1 MDKLLPP
8 PPLASDERFS
18 ILANIAAERFAQID
32 LTTLLVYLVDL
43 VDASAL
49 PSLAEQFHV
58 QGLEGWLFASN
69 EQEKRE
75 LIKQAIELHKYKGT
89 PWAVRRV
96 LEIMSLPGTISE
108 WFEYGG
114 KAYFFKMEIELQER
128 GLNENEFN
136 ALIALIHEYKNVR
149 SKLEKIVVWIIN
161 QNQIPVIGSAL
172 QGGEVI
178 TVLPPIAERVSQ
190 FSSIHLATGCCAV
203 EYIRVFPYQPDRIT
217 QSQPFSVGTGY
228 WSTEIMSVYPE

>member
-1 MDKLLPP
+1 MDKHLLP

-18 ILANIAAERFAQID
+18 ILANIAAERFAQLD
-32 LTTLLVYLVDL
+32 MTTLLVYLVDI

-89 PWAVRRV
+89 VWAVRRV
-96 LEIMSLPGTISE
+96 LEILSLPGAITE

-114 KAYFFKMEIELQER
+114 KAYFFKVDIELVNQEMD
-128 GLNENEFN
+128 ENLFN
-136 ALIALIHEYKNVR
+136 NLVELIHEYKNVR
-149 SKLEKIVVWIIN
+149 SKLEALIVWIIN
-161 QNQIPVIGSAL
+161 QSAIPIIGCAL
-172 QGGEVI
+172 YGGELT
-178 TVLPPIAERVSQ
+178 TVLPFQILEVQQTKPIY
-190 FSSIHLATGCCAV
+190 F
-203 EYIRVFPYQPDRIT
+203 
-217 QSQPFSVGTGY
+217 GTGQ
-228 WSTEIMSVYPE
+228 WSLEITSIYPE

>member
-1 MDKLLPP
+1 MDKLLLP

-32 LTTLLVYLVDL
+32 LTALLVYLVDI

-49 PSLAEQFHV
+49 PSLAGQFHV
-58 QGLEGWLFASN
+58 QGLEDWLFAAN

-96 LEIMSLPGTISE
+96 LEILSLPGTISE

-114 KAYFFKMEIELQER
+114 KAYFFKVEIELINQ
-128 GLNENEFN
+128 GMDENLFN
-136 ALIALIHEYKNVR
+136 NLVDLIHEYKNVR
-149 SKLEKIVVWIIN
+149 SKLEALIVWIIN
-161 QNQIPVIGSAL
+161 QSAIPVIGSAL
-172 QGGEVI
+172 YGGEI
-178 TVLPPIAERVSQ
+178 TTVLPFQVLEVQQTKPIY
-190 FSSIHLATGCCAV
+190 F
-203 EYIRVFPYQPDRIT
+203 
-217 QSQPFSVGTGY
+217 GTGQ
-228 WSTEIMSVYPE
+228 WSLEITSIYPE

>member
-1 MDKLLPP
+1 MDKLLLP

-32 LTTLLVYLVDL
+32 LTALLVYLVDI

-58 QGLEGWLFASN
+58 QGLEGWLFAVN

-96 LEIMSLPGTISE
+96 LEILSLPGTISE

-114 KAYFFKMEIELQER
+114 KAYFFKVEIKLINQ
-128 GLNENEFN
+128 GMDENLFN
-136 ALIALIHEYKNVR
+136 NLVDLIHEYKNVR
-149 SKLEKIVVWIIN
+149 SKLEALIVWIIN
-161 QNQIPVIGSAL
+161 QSAIPVIGSAL
-172 QGGEVI
+172 YGGEI
-178 TVLPPIAERVSQ
+178 TTGLPFQVLEVQQTKPIY
-190 FSSIHLATGCCAV
+190 F
-203 EYIRVFPYQPDRIT
+203 
-217 QSQPFSVGTGY
+217 GTGQ
-228 WSTEIMSVYPE
+228 WSLEITSIYPE

>member
-1 MDKLLPP
+1 MDKLLLP

-32 LTTLLVYLVDL
+32 LTALLVYLVDI

-49 PSLAEQFHV
+49 PSLAGQFHV
-58 QGLEGWLFASN
+58 QGLEGWLFAVN

-96 LEIMSLPGTISE
+96 LEILSLPGTISE

-114 KAYFFKMEIELQER
+114 KAYFFKVEIVLINQ
-128 GLNENEFN
+128 GMDENLFN
-136 ALIALIHEYKNVR
+136 NLVDLIHEYKNVR
-149 SKLEKIVVWIIN
+149 SKLEALIVWIIN
-161 QNQIPVIGSAL
+161 QSAIPVIGSAL
-172 QGGEVI
+172 YGGEI
-178 TVLPPIAERVSQ
+178 TTVLPFQILEVQQTKPIY
-190 FSSIHLATGCCAV
+190 F
-203 EYIRVFPYQPDRIT
+203 
-217 QSQPFSVGTGY
+217 GTGQ
-228 WSTEIMSVYPE
+228 WSLEITSIYPE

>member
-1 MDKLLPP
+1 MDKLLLP

-32 LTTLLVYLVDL
+32 LTALLVYLVDI

-58 QGLEGWLFASN
+58 QVLEGWLFAAN

-96 LEIMSLPGTISE
+96 LEILSLPGTISE

-114 KAYFFKMEIELQER
+114 KAYFFKVEIKLINQ
-128 GLNENEFN
+128 GMDENLFN
-136 ALIALIHEYKNVR
+136 NLVDLIHEYKNVR
-149 SKLEKIVVWIIN
+149 SKLEALIVWIIN
-161 QNQIPVIGSAL
+161 QSAIPVIGSVL
-172 QGGEVI
+172 YGGEI
-178 TVLPPIAERVSQ
+178 TTVLPFQVLEVQQTKPIY
-190 FSSIHLATGCCAV
+190 F
-203 EYIRVFPYQPDRIT
+203 
-217 QSQPFSVGTGY
+217 GTGQ
-228 WSTEIMSVYPE
+228 WSLEITSIYPE

>member
-1 MDKLLPP
+1 MDKLLLP

-18 ILANIAAERFAQID
+18 ILANIAAERFAQLD
-32 LTTLLVYLVDL
+32 LTALLIYLVDL

-58 QGLEGWLFASN
+58 QGLEGWLFAGD

-96 LEIMSLPGTISE
+96 LEILSLPGTIAE

-114 KAYFFKMEIELQER
+114 KAYFFKVDIELVNQ
-128 GLNENEFN
+128 GMDENLFN
-136 ALIALIHEYKNVR
+136 NLVALIHEYKNVR
-149 SKLEKIVVWIIN
+149 STLEALVVWIIN
-161 QNQIPVIGSAL
+161 QSAIPIIGCAL
-172 QGGEVI
+172 YGGELTTI
-178 TVLPPIAERVSQ
+178 LPFQILEVQQTKPIY
-190 FSSIHLATGCCAV
+190 F
-203 EYIRVFPYQPDRIT
+203 
-217 QSQPFSVGTGY
+217 GTGQ
-228 WSTEIMSVYPE
+228 WSLEITSIYPE

>member
-1 MDKLLPP
+1 MDKRLL

-18 ILANIAAERFAQID
+18 ILANIAAERFAQLD
-32 LTTLLVYLVDL
+32 MTTLLVYLVDI

-89 PWAVRRV
+89 VWAVRRV
-96 LEIMSLPGTISE
+96 LEILSLPGAITE

-114 KAYFFKMEIELQER
+114 KAYFFKVDIELVNQ
-128 GLNENEFN
+128 GMDENLFN
-136 ALIALIHEYKNVR
+136 NLVELIHEYKNVR
-149 SKLEKIVVWIIN
+149 SKLEALIVWIIN
-161 QNQIPVIGSAL
+161 QSAIPIIGCAL
-172 QGGEVI
+172 YGGELT
-178 TVLPPIAERVSQ
+178 TVLPFQILEVQQTKPIY
-190 FSSIHLATGCCAV
+190 F
-203 EYIRVFPYQPDRIT
+203 
-217 QSQPFSVGTGY
+217 GTGQ
-228 WSTEIMSVYPE
+228 WSLEITSIYPE

>member
-1 MDKLLPP
+1 MDKLLLP

-32 LTTLLVYLVDL
+32 LTALLVYLVDI

-89 PWAVRRV
+89 VWAVRRV
-96 LEIMSLPGTISE
+96 LEILSLPGTISE

-114 KAYFFKMEIELQER
+114 KAYFFKVEIELINQ
-128 GLNENEFN
+128 GMDENLFN
-136 ALIALIHEYKNVR
+136 NLVDLIHEYKNVR
-149 SKLEKIVVWIIN
+149 SKLEALIVWIIN
-161 QNQIPVIGSAL
+161 QSAIPVIGSAL
-172 QGGEVI
+172 YGGEI
-178 TVLPPIAERVSQ
+178 TTVLPFQVLEVQQTKPIY
-190 FSSIHLATGCCAV
+190 F
-203 EYIRVFPYQPDRIT
+203 
-217 QSQPFSVGTGY
+217 GTGQ
-228 WSTEIMSVYPE
+228 WSLEITSIYPE

>member
-1 MDKLLPP
+1 MDKLLLP

-32 LTTLLVYLVDL
+32 LTALLVYLVDI

-58 QGLEGWLFASN
+58 QELEGWLFAAN

-96 LEIMSLPGTISE
+96 LEILSLPGTISE

-114 KAYFFKMEIELQER
+114 KAYFFKVEIKLINQ
-128 GLNENEFN
+128 GMDENLFN
-136 ALIALIHEYKNVR
+136 NLVDLIHEYKNVR
-149 SKLEKIVVWIIN
+149 SKLEALIVWIIN
-161 QNQIPVIGSAL
+161 QSAIPVIGSAL
-172 QGGEVI
+172 YGGEI
-178 TVLPPIAERVSQ
+178 TTVLPFQVLEVQQTKPIY
-190 FSSIHLATGCCAV
+190 F
-203 EYIRVFPYQPDRIT
+203 
-217 QSQPFSVGTGY
+217 GTGQ
-228 WSTEIMSVYPE
+228 WSLEITSIYPE

>member
-1 MDKLLPP
+1 MDKLLLP

-32 LTTLLVYLVDL
+32 LTALLVYLVDI

-58 QGLEGWLFASN
+58 RGLEGWLFAAN

-96 LEIMSLPGTISE
+96 LEILSLPGTISE

-114 KAYFFKMEIELQER
+114 KAYFFKVEIKLINQ
-128 GLNENEFN
+128 GMDENLFN
-136 ALIALIHEYKNVR
+136 NLVDLIHEYKNVR
-149 SKLEKIVVWIIN
+149 SKLEALIVWIIN
-161 QNQIPVIGSAL
+161 QSAIPVIGSAL
-172 QGGEVI
+172 YGGEI
-178 TVLPPIAERVSQ
+178 TTVLPFQVLEVQQTKPIY
-190 FSSIHLATGCCAV
+190 F
-203 EYIRVFPYQPDRIT
+203 
-217 QSQPFSVGTGY
+217 GTGQ
-228 WSTEIMSVYPE
+228 WSLEITSIYPE